1 MFDWAVNMILVELR
15 EMQSPLSSYVTHVA
29 SGGTL
34 RASNKS
40 VKEIVLMYTLGVMT
54 TKPIP
59 SIERS

>member
-1 MFDWAVNMILVELR
+1 MFDWAVNMILVELG
-15 EMQSPLSSYVTHVA
+15 EMQSLLSSYATRVA

-54 TKPIP
+54 TKSIL
-59 SIERS
+59 SIERL